1 MTLSPQS
8 ESAARTRRNRIILVS
23 VLVLVVALTAVQILI
38 QQLRFPSPIASNIL
52 IFALVNINIVLLLLL
67 VLLLFR
73 SLFKVYL
80 ERRENVLGSK
90 IRVKLAIAFVG
101 LALLPAAVL
110 FLVASNLI
118 TTSVDSWFNIQVEE
132 SLEKALEVAQ
142 TYSRASQERTVSLTR
157 QVASRLGDV
166 LGSEGGAEAARRLA
180 GEKFREYGFGG
191 MQLFSRQRVELGQWR
206 RPEVPEG
213 AMLSPASRLI
223 RQALDGETSATVQ
236 SIPEGD
242 LIRAVVPVVRPG
254 PPHGVLGVIA
264 VTAFVPEAL
273 FSKATDISTGVKE
286 YQQLRMLKNPIK
298 GIYLMLFLMVTLV
311 IIFGAIWVGV
321 YLARGITGP
330 IQQLAEGTR
339 KVAAGDLSYKVQ
351 VKADDEIGMLV
362 ESFNRMTE
370 DLSRS
375 KTALTQAYQELQ
387 ASNVELDRRRGYMET
402 VLETI
407 SAGVLSLDA
416 EGQLNTINRAAA
428 RMLGGRGE
436 ELLHRPYAE
445 VFAGEALS
453 PLHRLVARLLSSGQ
467 ETTDEQVSLTLNGR
481 PATLV
486 VAVSG
491 LRNLE
496 GNRQGLVVVLDD
508 VSDLIRAQQAMAWQ
522 EVARRIAHEIKNPL
536 TPIKL
541 STERLQKKFAEGAP
555 DMNHVFAECTQMII
569 EEVEGLKNLVDE
581 FSRYARMPT
590 TYPRPGDLHAVVQQ
604 VAKLYAGVQ
613 PGIKLRTDLDPSVP
627 SLDLDP
633 DHMKRALINLVD
645 NAVAVIPDEGEIVI
659 RTRYLPETGRVVL
672 EVADTGQGF
681 PPEDRDR
688 LFLPYYSTKTPT
700 GGLGLAIVSRIIVE
714 HGGTIRV
721 EENEPKGTR
730 VVIELPALMPA
741 AT

>member
-23 VLVLVVALTAVQILI
+23 VLVLVVALTAVQVLI

-166 LGSEGGAEAARRLA
+166 LGSEGGAEPARRLA

-311 IIFGAIWVGV
+311 IIFGAIWVSV

-339 KVAAGDLSYKVQ
+339 KVAAGDLSYRVQ

-416 EGQLNTINRAAA
+416 EGRLNTINRAAA

-555 DMNHVFAECTQMII
+555 DVNHVFAECTQMII

-645 NAVAVIPDEGEIVI
+645 NAVAAIPDEGEIVI

-681 PPEDRDR
+681 PLEDRDR

-721 EENEPKGTR
+721 EENEPKGAR
-730 VVIELPALMPA
+730 VVIELPALAPA
-741 AT
+741 A

>member
-8 ESAARTRRNRIILVS
+8 ESAVRTRRNRIILVS
-23 VLVLVVALTAVQILI
+23 VLVLVVALTAVQVLI
-38 QQLRFPSPIASNIL
+38 HQLRFPSPIASNIL
-52 IFALVNINIVLLLLL
+52 IFALVNITIVLLLLL

-90 IRVKLAIAFVG
+90 IRVKLVIAFVG

-142 TYSRASQERTVSLTR
+142 TYSRTSQERTVSLTR

-166 LGSEGGAEAARRLA
+166 LGSAGGAEAARRLA

-206 RPEVPEG
+206 RPEVPER
-213 AMLSPASRLI
+213 AMLPPASRLI
-223 RQALDGETSATVQ
+223 RQALDGETSAIVQ

-264 VTAFVPEAL
+264 VTAFVPEGL

-311 IIFGAIWVGV
+311 IIFGAIWVSV

-339 KVAAGDLSYKVQ
+339 KVAAGDLSYRVQ

-387 ASNVELDRRRGYMET
+387 TSNVELDRRRGYMET

-416 EGQLNTINRAAA
+416 EGRLNTINRAAA
-428 RMLGGRGE
+428 RMLGRRGE

-541 STERLQKKFAEGAP
+541 SIERLQKKFAEGAP
-555 DMNHVFAECTQMII
+555 DVNHVFAECTQMII

-604 VAKLYAGVQ
+604 VEKLYAGVQ
-613 PGIKLRTDLDPSVP
+613 PGIKLRTDLDPAVP
-627 SLDLDP
+627 SLGLDP

-645 NAVAVIPDEGEIVI
+645 NAVAAIADEGEIVI
-659 RTRYLPETGRVVL
+659 RTRYLSETGRVVL

-681 PPEDRDR
+681 PLEDRDR

-730 VVIELPALMPA
+730 VVIELPALA
-741 AT
+741 AAA